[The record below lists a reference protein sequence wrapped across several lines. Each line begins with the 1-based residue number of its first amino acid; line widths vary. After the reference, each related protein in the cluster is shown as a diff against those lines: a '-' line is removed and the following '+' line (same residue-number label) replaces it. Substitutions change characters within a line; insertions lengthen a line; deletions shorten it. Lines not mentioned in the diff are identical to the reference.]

1 MRQSAILCYSLVAIV
16 LALGGAL
23 FYAVEA
29 AEEQPLVD
37 SASAELVEGRASVP
51 KQYVGPQACIEC
63 HQAEYSVWASTAH
76 ATNAYDLLRTSSNA
90 ERYAANLDIDPGQAP
105 NHPRC
110 LACHSTPQ
118 GVAANNTGVVLGVTC
133 EACHNA
139 AGGEGGWLN
148 IHATYGSHGERRADE
163 SLEHRQQRIA
173 RCRSAGQYRC
183 DDLYSLAKQCYE
195 CHIIGDEELVVRG
208 GHHPGNP
215 GFEMSSWFEDE
226 VRHNL
231 CLDTTRNGLAP
242 SLWIDGLWRPNRQ
255 PAREIDHRRV
265 MYVVSTLVD
274 LEVSLRNRGRAEH
287 SSFASAAATR
297 IIAASSRLAAIAK
310 ESENDELEQAVDA
323 VTELEPI
330 LFSPPAQDDAQLFLD
345 AAGLVRD
352 IAMQI
357 SSADNGEQFS
367 AVDRLLDSQVDQ
379 PHPAGQ

>member
-1 MRQSAILCYSLVAIV
+1 MRQSAILCYSLVVLV

-37 SASAELVEGRASVP
+37 AAPAELVEGRASVP
-51 KQYVGPQACIEC
+51 KQYVGPQACVEC
-63 HQAEYSVWASTAH
+63 HRAEYSVWARTPH

-90 ERYAANLDIDPGQAP
+90 ARYAANLDIDPGQVS

-118 GVAANNTGVVLGVTC
+118 GEAANNTGVVLGVTC

-148 IHATYGSHGERRADE
+148 IHATYGSRSERRGDE
-163 SLEHRQQRIA
+163 TPTHRQQRIA
-173 RCRSAGQYRC
+173 RCRTAGQHRC
-183 DDLYSLAKQCYE
+183 DDLYSLARQCYE
-195 CHIIGDEELVVRG
+195 CHIVGDEELVVRG

-226 VRHNL
+226 IRHNL
-231 CLDTTRNGLAP
+231 CLDTSRNGLAP
-242 SLWIDGLWRPNRQ
+242 SLWIDGLWRPDRQ
-255 PAREIDHRRV
+255 PGKEIDHRRV
-265 MYVVSTLVD
+265 MYVVATLVD
-274 LEVSLRNRGRAEH
+274 LEVSLRNRGRAKH
-287 SSFASAAATR
+287 SSFATAAATR

-310 ESENDELEQAVDA
+310 ESETPELEQAVDA

-330 LFSPPAQDDAQLFLD
+330 LFSPPSQNDVDRFLD
-345 AAGLVRD
+345 AADTVGE
-352 IAMQI
+352 IATQV
-357 SSADNGEQFS
+357 SSADNGEQYS
-367 AVDRLLDSQVDQ
+367 AVDRFLDSQVDQ
-379 PHPAGQ
+379 PHPAGE